1 MLKRHLTAIA
11 FLATATA
18 GPMAQDA
25 QDGPVVIAAALKAMG
40 ADNLKTIEY
49 SATGFDFVLGQ
60 APNPSS
66 PWPKFTNKS
75 YRRQIDFEAP
85 ASRVERVRVQ
95 FENPPRGGGQQ
106 PVRGEQTQNQ
116 TVIIGPNTPWAQQL
130 EIWMTPHGFLRAAG
144 ARKASASSATVGGRR
159 VTLLSFIGQN
169 GAQVKGYLN
178 DQNLIE
184 RVETFV
190 DDALLGDTPF
200 DAVYTD
206 YRDVGG
212 VKFPMRIVQNQG
224 GYPIFDLT
232 VTEVKPNAPVTIR
245 PNPAPAAAPAP
256 APAPAA
262 AAQGPPTERLAD
274 GVFLIS
280 GGYASLAFDFKDYI
294 VIIEAGQGEERSNA
308 VIAAAK
314 RLIPNKP
321 IRYLVNTHHHIDHSR
336 GLRTFVDEGATIV
349 THRLNQP
356 YFEKVFAASHN
367 LNPDRLEK
375 SRRKASFDTVTDKK
389 VMTDGNHVI
398 ELHHLRGNGHNDG
411 LIVAYLPKQKILVQ
425 ADAYNPPATADAP
438 VPLPISPY
446 TSNLIETVER
456 LKLDVE
462 RVIPIHLPA
471 DNRQVTRT
479 ELMRAG
485 GR

>member
-1 MLKRHLTAIA
+1 MFKRHLVAIA
-11 FLATATA
+11 FIVTAAA
-18 GPMAQDA
+18 GPLAQNA
-25 QDGPVVIAAALKAMG
+25 QDGQVVIATASRAMG

-75 YRRQIDFEAP
+75 YKRQIDFEAP

-106 PVRGEQTQNQ
+106 PVRGEQAQNQ
-116 TVIIGPNTPWAQQL
+116 TIVIGPNTPWVQQL
-130 EIWMTPHGFLRAAG
+130 EIWMTPHGFLKAAG
-144 ARKASASSATVGGRR
+144 ARNAVASSTTVGGRR
-159 VTLLSFIGQN
+159 LTVLSFIGQS

-178 DQNLIE
+178 DQNLVE
-184 RVETFV
+184 RVETVV

-206 YRDVGG
+206 YRDFSG

-224 GYPIFDLT
+224 GYPIFDLS

-245 PNPAPAAAPAP
+245 PNPVPGQTP

-262 AAQGPPTERLAD
+262 VAAQGPPTEKLAD
-274 GVFLIS
+274 GVYLIS
-280 GGYASLAFDFKDYI
+280 GGYASLALDFRDHI
-294 VIIEAGQGEERSNA
+294 VIIEAGQGEDRSNA

-321 IRYLVNTHHHIDHSR
+321 IRFLINTHHHIDHSR

-349 THRLNQP
+349 THRINQP
-356 YFEKVFAASHN
+356 YFEKIFAQPHT
-367 LNPDRLEK
+367 LNPDRLETSK
-375 SRRKASFDTVTDKK
+375 RKARFDTMTERK
-389 VMTDGNHVI
+389 VITDGNHII
-398 ELHHLRGNGHNDG
+398 ELHHVRGNGHNDG
-411 LIVAYLPKQKILVQ
+411 LIVAYLPKQKILVE

-471 DNRQVTRT
+471 DNRQVTRA
-479 ELMRAG
+479 ELMRAA

>member
-1 MLKRHLTAIA
+1 MLKRQLAAIA
-11 FLATATA
+11 FVATAAA

-25 QDGPVVIAAALKAMG
+25 QDGQVVIATALKAMG

-106 PVRGEQTQNQ
+106 PVRGEQAQNQ
-116 TVIIGPNTPWAQQL
+116 TIVIGPNTPWTQQL

-144 ARKASASSATVGGRR
+144 ARMASASSTTIGGRR
-159 VTLLSFIGQN
+159 LTVLSFIGQS
-169 GAQVKGYLN
+169 GAQVKGYVN
-178 DQNLIE
+178 DQNLVE
-184 RVETFV
+184 RVETWV
-190 DDALLGDTPF
+190 DDAFLGDTPF
-200 DAVYTD
+200 DAVYSD
-206 YRDVGG
+206 YRDFGG

-224 GYPIFDLT
+224 GYPIFDLS
-232 VTEVKPNAPVTIR
+232 VTEVKPNASVTIR
-245 PNPAPAAAPAP
+245 PNPVPAP
-256 APAPAA
+256 APVPAPPAA
-262 AAQGPPTERLAD
+262 AAQGPPTEKLAD
-274 GVFLIS
+274 GVYLIT
-280 GGYASLAFDFKDYI
+280 GGYASLALDFKDYI
-294 VIIEAGQGEERSNA
+294 VVIEAGQGEERSQA

-349 THRLNQP
+349 THRLNRP
-356 YFEKVFAASHN
+356 YFERVFAVSHS

-375 SRRKASFDTVTDKK
+375 SKRKASFDTMTDKK
-389 VMTDGNHVI
+389 VITDGNHVI

-411 LIVAYLPKQKILVQ
+411 LIVAYLPKQKILVE
-425 ADAYNPPATADAP
+425 ADAYNPPASADAP

-446 TSNLIETVER
+446 TSNLIETVDR
-456 LKLDVE
+456 LKLDVQ

-471 DNRQVTRT
+471 DNRQITRA